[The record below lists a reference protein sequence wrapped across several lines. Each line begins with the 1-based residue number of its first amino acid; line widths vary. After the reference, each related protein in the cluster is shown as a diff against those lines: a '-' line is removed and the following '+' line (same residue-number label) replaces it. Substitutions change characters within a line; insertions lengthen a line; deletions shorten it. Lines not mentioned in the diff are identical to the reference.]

1 MKNKAHLYF
10 LSFSEGAAVM
20 AAEIGGAKLIAPYF
34 GSSLY
39 VWSSVM
45 AITLGGLA
53 GGYFLGGLLSQKS
66 NKEKKLTN
74 VLMLAVSWL
83 LLMPFISKLFIYF
96 AHWSLIPAVISAVF
110 LLLFPTMLFMGA
122 TSPLIIACLTKD
134 STSAGKNT
142 GSIYAIST
150 LGGIMATFLCG
161 FYFIPT
167 FGLMI
172 TFICFSA
179 LLLTAII
186 LFSFQK
192 KNDKSILYI
201 LIPISIALYSFINQP
216 KNPYTI
222 YSEEG
227 IMGKL
232 EIRDEPS
239 SYNPDIL
246 IRKLLINNII
256 QTEMILYNHEP
267 VTPYIKLLDKN
278 LSFLPKGKALVLG
291 LGGGITSNVLIENGY
306 ETEAVEFDPRIS
318 DAAKHFFFLNQ
329 KVITYNDDARH
340 FLNQCNKKYQL
351 ILFDIFKAEEQPSY
365 VITTESL
372 EKIKENLDT
381 NGIILI
387 NTHGFLNGEK
397 AAGTQCLLSTLIK
410 KEFNVKVCSTGDHEE
425 YRNLL
430 IYASLKPISA
440 GFYNEI
446 LPLIIEHTEIINRD
460 YHPLLDKLNATANQS
475 WRENY
480 LQNYILVN

>member
-1 MKNKAHLYF
+1 
-10 LSFSEGAAVM
+10 M

-39 VWSSVM
+39 VWSAVM

-53 GGYFLGGLLSQKS
+53 GGYFLGGLLSQKK
-66 NKEKKLTN
+66 NKEKRLTN
-74 VLMLAVSWL
+74 VLMIAVSWL
-83 LLMPFISKLFIYF
+83 MLMPFISKLFIYF
-96 AHWSLIPAVISAVF
+96 AHWSLIPAVIFAVF
-110 LLLFPTMLFMGA
+110 LLLFPTMVFMGA

-134 STSAGKNT
+134 PAEAGKNT

-150 LGGIMATFLCG
+150 LGGIIATFLSG
-161 FYFIPT
+161 FYLIPT
-167 FGLMI
+167 FGLII
-172 TFICFSA
+172 TFVFFTA
-179 LLLTAII
+179 LLLFSII

-201 LIPISIALYSFINQP
+201 LIPISIALFSFINQS

-239 SYNPDIL
+239 MFDPDII

-267 VTPYIKLLDKN
+267 VTQYVKLLDKN
-278 LSFLPKGKALVLG
+278 LSFLSKGNALVLG
-291 LGGGITSNVLIENGY
+291 LGGGITSNILTENGY
-306 ETEAVEFDPRIS
+306 KTESVEFDPRIT
-318 DAAKHFFFLNQ
+318 DMAKKFFFLNER
-329 KVITYNDDARH
+329 VITHNDDARH
-340 FLNQCNKKYQL
+340 FLNQCDKKYQL

-365 VITTESL
+365 VITAESL
-372 EKIKENLDT
+372 EQIKKNLDT
-381 NGIILI
+381 NGVIII

-397 AAGTQCLLSTLIK
+397 AAGTQCLLRTLIK
-410 KEFNVKVCSTGDHEE
+410 KEFNIKVCSTGDQEE
-425 YRNLL
+425 FRNLL
-430 IYASLKPISA
+430 IYASIKPIPA

-446 LPLIIEHTEIINRD
+446 LPLIIEHNNLINRD
-460 YHPLLDKLNATANQS
+460 YYPLFDKLNAQANQS

-480 LQNYILVN
+480 LKNYILAN